1 MDGQAREETL
11 EKLKRVVKGKSG
23 GKDEDAEED

>member
-23 GKDEDAEED
+23 KDEDAEED